1 MKSDIK
7 ELKVSQNDAKYLGT
21 EPKFD
26 KQPSESEYQFA
37 VIKAL
42 NWYNYF
48 FTNKE
53 SKELLLQYLEHNG
66 RDKDAKRFRKVSD
79 SIVYPTTGFMA
90 HMSLRGLTLS
100 EQHKSGLDVEINR
113 LMDTVAVD
121 TTDEEKPNRPN
132 VQEIMRD
139 RTLEAG
145 GELEGYFDEFFTNG
159 YPKDFESKVVEEL
172 SKRNILPQHVP
183 MLVKAWQDRL
193 DEYNE
198 LLKGKDKDLV
208 EGYNNLGKT
217 QIKNVIKYCEQIISD
232 LNAYVSV
239 KKTNKAPRA
248 KKAVP
253 PEKRVS
259 KLKYLKTYKDTKT
272 KLELNSVNPVKLIG
286 ASEAWVYDTAK
297 RKLHHF
303 IADSYSKEFTVKG
316 NLLLGFDTKESE
328 TKTLRKPETQIKEI
342 MGSKPAARKFFKD
355 IKALATTPKGRFN
368 ENMIILKAF

>member
-90 HMSLRGLTLS
+90 RMSLRGLTLS

-121 TTDEEKPNRPN
+121 TTDEECAN
-132 VQEIMRD
+132 V
-139 RTLEAG
+139 
-145 GELEGYFDEFFTNG
+145 
-159 YPKDFESKVVEEL
+159 S
-172 SKRNILPQHVP
+172 
-183 MLVKAWQDRL
+183 
-193 DEYNE
+193 
-198 LLKGKDKDLV
+198 
-208 EGYNNLGKT
+208 
-217 QIKNVIKYCEQIISD
+217 
-232 LNAYVSV
+232 
-239 KKTNKAPRA
+239 
-248 KKAVP
+248 
-253 PEKRVS
+253 
-259 KLKYLKTYKDTKT
+259 
-272 KLELNSVNPVKLIG
+272 
-286 ASEAWVYDTAK
+286 
-297 RKLHHF
+297 
-303 IADSYSKEFTVKG
+303 
-316 NLLLGFDTKESE
+316 
-328 TKTLRKPETQIKEI
+328 
-342 MGSKPAARKFFKD
+342 
-355 IKALATTPKGRFN
+355 
-368 ENMIILKAF
+368 